1 MFWAKINPSKVCILT
16 YLVFVAEEA
25 MVGEPIEAP
34 PCPYKIQPE
43 NQGKLLWITG
53 AAGMGKSTSAQL
65 LARNKGMYFPSNKNV

>member
-1 MFWAKINPSKVCILT
+1 
-16 YLVFVAEEA
+16 